1 MDRKTRRILK
11 KLSRI
16 CLCAGCLTA
25 PAAYASAETITWN
38 GSDSAWNTASNWLI
52 NGAVSTRTPASSDTI
67 IIPSGKSTVSGDF
80 QISGGSLD
88 LAGGSATFNNRLYIA
103 AASGSGGSVTV
114 RDGSTLELK
123 GADTYI
129 GSGGSNAVLNQTGGT
144 VIQNSWFNIGEGSE
158 GTYNISGGTLN
169 SNGMYFCVG
178 RRAKGT
184 LNISGTADVNLKNLY
199 VGYFAHLSKDSLVM
213 MTGGTLDAESLYISA
228 NPDNAGSTPT
238 HATTVTVNGG
248 TAAFSNKA
256 YVGFDGRNSTGGN
269 GVLNVGGNGTV
280 TFNAE
285 SYVGYNPK
293 GKGALNVSGNGVF
306 TANAKVYLSVYGGT
320 SEMNVTGGTANFKK
334 DIGIAHGDN
343 ARSAV
348 NVSDGAVTISGKSF
362 LGDGENSVADIHVS
376 GGSLRFNSVVYGGY
390 KNGAQT
396 TINITG
402 GTLYGPNADFLVGDH
417 SGAVTKLIVDGG
429 TYNQNGK
436 GNLVIRSTTANG
448 DIGNLVQL
456 KSGTLD
462 TLWLSLG
469 QNGVNGGVCTFDMTG
484 GTLKIG
490 NGDNQFRIGLKY
502 NAVANISGG
511 TVNVKGETLLANSA
525 NGGTLN
531 IYGSDAVFSTST
543 MTAQANGN
551 LNYISDGIT
560 LNADGSAQPAF
571 TNISVSGTSNIKSTV
586 RIDTSDY
593 SSDGILLAN
602 DLATT
607 QTIMTAGTLNWTP
620 KTVETEGIWNIQQ
633 NGQKIEMILD
643 ENHLAEAV
651 VSGNDAFASGNFD
664 EEGWIKITGGANEV
678 FSLTVGLDGEGDVD
692 ELVAW
697 LELQS
702 EEAGQNVKVTDAGG
716 ALTFS
721 DLMLDADGVVYMN
734 YDLTAFNLQNGASF
748 ALSNVPE
755 PSAWILLS
763 LGVFGMLGIRRKKSR
778 KAETV

>member
-1 MDRKTRRILK
+1 MDRKNRRILK
-11 KLSRI
+11 KLSRL
-16 CLCAGCLTA
+16 CLCAGCLA
-25 PAAYASAETITWN
+25 VPAAYATAETITWN

-52 NGAVSTRTPASSDTI
+52 NGTVSARTPAGSDTI

-80 QISGGSLD
+80 RISGGALD
-88 LAGGSATFNNRLYIA
+88 LAGGSATFNNKLYIA
-103 AASGSGGSVTV
+103 AEAGKNGSVTV
-114 RDGSTLELK
+114 QDGSTLELK
-123 GADTYI
+123 AADTYI

-213 MTGGTLDAESLYISA
+213 MTGGTLDAEELYISA

-248 TAAFSNKA
+248 TAAFSSTA
-256 YVGFDGRNSTGGN
+256 YVGFDGKNSTGGN

-293 GKGALNVSGNGVF
+293 GKGALNVSENGTF
-306 TANAKVYLSVYGGT
+306 TANQKVYLSVYGGT
-320 SEMNVTGGTANFKK
+320 SETNISGGTATFNKGF
-334 DIGIAHGDN
+334 GVAHGTN
-343 ARSAV
+343 AKAVV
-348 NVSDGAVTISGKSF
+348 NVSGGKLYVNDTAYVGDGANANAV
-362 LGDGENSVADIHVS
+362 
-376 GGSLRFNSVVYGGY
+376 
-390 KNGAQT
+390 
-396 TINITG
+396 INVTG
-402 GTLYGPNADFLVGDH
+402 GTLYGPNRDFLVGH
-417 SGAVTKLIVDGG
+417 NQSAVAKLIVDGG
-429 TYNQNGK
+429 TYDQHNK
-436 GNLVIRSTTANG
+436 GNLVVRSTAANG

-456 KSGTLD
+456 KSGTID

-469 QNGVNGGVCTFDMTG
+469 QNGADGGICTFDMTG

-490 NGDNQFRIGLKY
+490 NGSQNFRIGHNY
-502 NAVANISGG
+502 NAAANISGG
-511 TVNVKGETLLANSA
+511 TVSVKGEIQVAHGSR
-525 NGGTLN
+525 GGTLN
-531 IYGSDAVFSTST
+531 IYGSDALISAQT
-543 MTAQANGN
+543 MNAKADGN
-551 LNYISDGIT
+551 VNYISNGLT
-560 LNADGSAQPAF
+560 LNADGSVKPAF
-571 TNISVSGTSNIKSTV
+571 TNIALSGNATVNSTV
-586 RIDTSDY
+586 LLDTTGY
-593 SSDGILLAN
+593 SCDGILLAN

-607 QTIMTAGTLNWTP
+607 QTILTSGGTLTWAP
-620 KTVETEGIWNIQQ
+620 KAVETEGVWNVQQ
-633 NGQKIEMILD
+633 NGQKIEMVLD
-643 ENHLAEAV
+643 EKRIAEAA
-651 VSGNDAFASGNFD
+651 VSGNDVFASGYFD
-664 EEGWIKITGGANEV
+664 EAGWIKITGGANEA
-678 FSLTVGLDGEGDVD
+678 FTLTVGLEGEGDVD
-692 ELVAW
+692 ELISW

-702 EEAGQNVKVTDAGG
+702 EEAGQNVKVTDLGG
-716 ALTFS
+716 ALMFS
-721 DLMLDADGVVYMN
+721 DLMLDADGLVYMN

-763 LGVFGMLGIRRKKSR
+763 LGVFGMLGIRQKKSR